1 MSAEKSKYTFDS
13 KAILNTLTD
22 AVERGVELTM
32 KQWVKQISGS
42 GGILRREGTGK
53 LYRGG
58 KKRKGRLRRRS
69 VPGQPPAVDTE
80 QLALS
85 VTDRE
90 PLKVRSDRLVRF
102 GIIGIKDYGF
112 MLDAGIPKRNIKP
125 RPWIEPS
132 KEQLRAKVGDKY
144 DRYILGELNRAMAA
158 LLKQIKG
165 GTK

>member
-32 KQWVKQISGS
+32 KEWVKQISGS
-42 GGILRREGTGK
+42 GGVLRREGTGK

-58 KKRKGRLRRRS
+58 KKRKGSLRRRS
-69 VPGQPPAVDTE
+69 VPGQPPAVDTGA
-80 QLALS
+80 LARS
-85 VTDRE
+85 VTDKE
-90 PLKVRSDRLVRF
+90 PMKVVNNEVVRY

-112 MLDAGIPKRNIKP
+112 ILDQAKGKRA

-132 KEQLRAKVGDKY
+132 KEQLQGKVGEKY

-158 LLKQIKG
+158 VLKQIKG